1 MNSPKTFFI
10 LGIVITLLL
19 SVTVSPIST
28 GFAEKNSTS
37 QNENLKIKA
46 EILLEIAKKTKE
58 YVNITLTKIVETPE
72 NVSALYM
79 QAVILLENATK
90 LYNEGFFEES
100 SKLSV
105 KAMQKLKK
113 VIVEIQHLEKEL
125 EIEKKAR
132 FAIETSS
139 AIARAKIFVEKIK
152 NLANKTK
159 EIASTLNYTINL
171 EMIDEIVQNATE
183 CLQNAT
189 VLTSMGKV
197 DEASKKIGETHKIVA
212 RFMGILQPIIKIDK
226 ERKAEKFINKTIQH
240 LEKIEGKLNILLV
253 NASPTAQIAVKKAL
267 ENAQAKLLNIKSFLK
282 TKNLDVVIKEI
293 QNAKRMEEEA
303 FQTLSKNVPKAEI
316 VLKNIEKLEEI
327 EELKGKIEM
336 LRKMLKHLK
345 HMNVQTSKI
354 ETLLSEAE
362 DLLLKAE
369 KHLEEGNLDKAKIFV
384 SKAKTKID
392 EAEKLIGE
400 ISFWRLKPTGK
411 RFHVIPVQ

>member
-28 GFAEKNSTS
+28 GFAEKNSAS

-113 VIVEIQHLEKEL
+113 VIMEIQHLEKEL
-125 EIEKKAR
+125 EIEEKAR
-132 FAIETSS
+132 FAIGTSS

-253 NASPTAQIAVKKAL
+253 NASPTAQTAVKKAL
-267 ENAQAKLLNIKSFLK
+267 ENAQAKLLNIKSLLK
-282 TKNLDVVIKEI
+282 TKNFDVIIKEI

-303 FQTLSKNVPKAEI
+303 FQTLSRNRPKAEI
-316 VLKNIEKLEEI
+316 VLKNIE
-327 EELKGKIEM
+327 ELKEKIEM
-336 LRKMLKHLK
+336 LRKMLKHFK
-345 HMNVQTSKI
+345 HMDVQTSKI

-384 SKAKTKID
+384 D
-392 EAEKLIGE
+392 EEKQKLMK
-400 ISFWRLKPTGK
+400 RKNLLGK
-411 RFHVIPVQ
+411 

>member
-28 GFAEKNSTS
+28 GFAEKNSAS

-113 VIVEIQHLEKEL
+113 VIMEIQHLEKEL
-125 EIEKKAR
+125 EIEEKAR
-132 FAIETSS
+132 FAIGTSS

-171 EMIDEIVQNATE
+171 EMVDEIVQNATE

-189 VLTSMGKV
+189 VLASMGKV
-197 DEASKKIGETHKIVA
+197 DEASKKIGEAHKIVA

-253 NASPTAQIAVKKAL
+253 NASPTAQTAVKKAL
-267 ENAQAKLLNIKSFLK
+267 ENAQAKLLDIKSLLK
-282 TKNLDVVIKEI
+282 TKNFDVIIKEI

-303 FQTLSKNVPKAEI
+303 FQTLSKNRPKAEI
-316 VLKNIEKLEEI
+316 VLKNIE
-327 EELKGKIEM
+327 ELKEKIEM
-336 LRKMLKHLK
+336 LRKMLKHFK
-345 HMNVQTSKI
+345 HMDVQTSKI

-384 SKAKTKID
+384 DEAKTKID

-400 ISFWRLKPTGK
+400 ISFWRLKPMGR
-411 RFHVIPVQ
+411 RFHVIPVR

>member
-384 SKAKTKID
+384 DEAKTKID